1 MTTSEKETNRHFKY
15 LSKVLQSIADG
26 VILTDSDGIIEE
38 ANESMTRISG
48 YTQEDLI
55 GFSTDNI
62 FQIYKKTPDESVN
75 SILEMTIDK
84 GDILCP
90 TEYILLAKDDSEKII
105 SITSSIMKD
114 ATGKREGMVITIRD
128 ITSQRKLQEQ
138 LVQADKMASIGQLAA
153 GVAHEINNPIAFV
166 MSNINSLSA
175 YIATFKQVIKEYENL
190 AGTVKDLEDDK
201 VKQSLEGI
209 QAVRTKKKFDYIQED
224 MENLLAES
232 ADGMN
237 RVKEIVQNLKSFA
250 RLDEAEFKKTDI
262 NECIEITLKVIWNEL
277 KYKCTI
283 NKKLGKLPP
292 IPCNPGQLNQV
303 FMNLLENAA
312 HAIKEHGDI
321 NIETEATET
330 HIRIGISDTGVGIS
344 REIIEKLFDP
354 FFTTKPVGSG
364 TGLGLSISYG
374 IIEKHN
380 GTIEVQSEVGRGTKF
395 IISLPINNTNNDD
408 KGTI

>member
-1 MTTSEKETNRHFKY
+1 LY
-15 LSKVLQSIADG
+15 LS
-26 VILTDSDGIIEE
+26 
-38 ANESMTRISG
+38 
-48 YTQEDLI
+48 
-55 GFSTDNI
+55 
-62 FQIYKKTPDESVN
+62 
-75 SILEMTIDK
+75 
-84 GDILCP
+84 
-90 TEYILLAKDDSEKII
+90 
-105 SITSSIMKD
+105 
-114 ATGKREGMVITIRD
+114 
-128 ITSQRKLQEQ
+128 
-138 LVQADKMASIGQLAA
+138 
-153 GVAHEINNPIAFV
+153 
-166 MSNINSLSA
+166 
-175 YIATFKQVIKEYENL
+175 
-190 AGTVKDLEDDK
+190 KDLEDDK
-201 VKQSLEGI
+201 VKQSLESI
-209 QAVRTKKKFDYIQED
+209 QTVRTKKKFDFIRED
-224 MENLLAES
+224 MGSLLTES

-283 NKKLGKLPP
+283 NKKMGKLPP
-292 IPCNPGQLNQV
+292 LSCNPGQLNQV

-330 HIRIGISDTGVGIS
+330 HIRICISDTGVGIS
-344 REIIEKLFDP
+344 RENIEKLFDP
-354 FFTTKPVGSG
+354 FFTTKPVGTG

-380 GTIEVQSEVGRGTKF
+380 GTIEILSEVGRGTKF